1 MGKRTM
7 KTVLGG
13 GGYYIALL
21 LCVAAIGVGG
31 YYALFHTPAETTGD
45 TTNQQEPVAS
55 QSQQQEEPQA
65 PVIQTM
71 EPEEVEDQTTSE
83 PQEDTE
89 TAAPVL
95 DDTPVVA
102 APPSLIV
109 APVEGETVAAF
120 SANELHYDAT
130 MGDWRTHDGIDI
142 QAPEGTQV
150 LAAEAGTVQSVYE
163 DNLMGTVVVIDH
175 GDGLESVYS
184 NLAQDPLVAVGD
196 SVYTGD
202 IIGAVGDTAPAESGR
217 AAHLH
222 FAMYQ
227 DGEPVDPEEYLPD
240 Y

>member
-31 YYALFHTPAETTGD
+31 YYALFHTPAEPTGD
-45 TTNQQEPVAS
+45 TTSQEEPLPT
-55 QSQQQEEPQA
+55 QSQEEPQA
-65 PVIQTM
+65 PVIQTL
-71 EPEEVEDQTTSE
+71 EPEEVEDQTVPA
-83 PQEDTE
+83 PQEETE

-109 APVEGETVAAF
+109 TPVEGETVAAF
-120 SANELHYDAT
+120 SADELQYDAT

-175 GDGLESVYS
+175 GDGVQTLYAS
-184 NLAQDPLVAVGD
+184 LQPDPAVETGD
-196 SVYTGD
+196 SVTAGQV
-202 IIGAVGDTAPAESGR
+202 IGTVGSTAAAEADRG
-217 AAHLH
+217 AHLH
-222 FAMYQ
+222 FSVTQ
-227 DGEPVDPEEYLPD
+227 NGEPTDPEAYLKG
-240 Y
+240 

>member
-1 MGKRTM
+1 M

-31 YYALFHTPAETTGD
+31 YYALFHTPAEPTGD
-45 TTNQQEPVAS
+45 TTSQEEPLPT
-55 QSQQQEEPQA
+55 QSQEEPQA

-71 EPEEVEDQTTSE
+71 GPEEVEDQTVPA
-83 PQEDTE
+83 PQEETE

-109 APVEGETVAAF
+109 TPVEGETVAAF
-120 SANELHYDAT
+120 SADELQYDAT

-175 GDGLESVYS
+175 GDGVQTLYAS
-184 NLAQDPLVAVGD
+184 LQPDPAVETGD
-196 SVYTGD
+196 SVTAGQV
-202 IIGAVGDTAPAESGR
+202 IGQVGSTAVAEADRG
-217 AAHLH
+217 AHLH
-222 FAMYQ
+222 FSVTQ
-227 DGEPVDPEEYLPD
+227 NGEPTDPEAYLKG
-240 Y
+240 

>member
-45 TTNQQEPVAS
+45 TTNQEEPVAS

-71 EPEEVEDQTTSE
+71 EPEEVEDQTTPE
-83 PQEDTE
+83 PQEETE
-89 TAAPVL
+89 PTAPVL

-175 GDGLESVYS
+175 GDGVQTLYAS
-184 NLAQDPLVAVGD
+184 LQPDPAVE
-196 SVYTGD
+196 TGD
-202 IIGAVGDTAPAESGR
+202 QVTAGQVIGQVGSTAVAEADRG
-217 AAHLH
+217 AHLH
-222 FAMYQ
+222 FSVTQ
-227 DGEPVDPEEYLPD
+227 DGEPTDPEAYLKG
-240 Y
+240 

>member
-31 YYALFHTPAETTGD
+31 YYALFHTPAEPTGD
-45 TTNQQEPVAS
+45 TTSQEEPLPT
-55 QSQQQEEPQA
+55 QSQEEPQA

-71 EPEEVEDQTTSE
+71 EPEEVEDQTVPA
-83 PQEDTE
+83 PQEETE

-109 APVEGETVAAF
+109 TPVEGETVAAF
-120 SANELHYDAT
+120 SADELQYDAT

-175 GDGLESVYS
+175 GDGVQTLYASLE
-184 NLAQDPLVAVGD
+184 ADPAVETGD
-196 SVYTGD
+196 SVTAGQV
-202 IIGAVGDTAPAESGR
+202 IGTVGSTAAAEADRG
-217 AAHLH
+217 AHLH
-222 FAMYQ
+222 FSVTQ
-227 DGEPVDPEEYLPD
+227 NGEPTDPEAYLKS
-240 Y
+240 

>member
-31 YYALFHTPAETTGD
+31 YYALFHTPAEPTGD
-45 TTNQQEPVAS
+45 TTSQEEPLPT
-55 QSQQQEEPQA
+55 QSQEEPQA

-71 EPEEVEDQTTSE
+71 EPEEVEDQTVPA
-83 PQEDTE
+83 PQEETE
-89 TAAPVL
+89 TVAPVV

-109 APVEGETVAAF
+109 TPVEGETVAAF
-120 SANELHYDAT
+120 SADELQYDAT

-175 GDGLESVYS
+175 GDGVQTLYASLE
-184 NLAQDPLVAVGD
+184 ADPAVEAGD
-196 SVYTGD
+196 EVTAGQV
-202 IIGAVGDTAPAESGR
+202 IGTVGSTAAAEADRG
-217 AAHLH
+217 AHLH
-222 FAMYQ
+222 FSVTQ
-227 DGEPVDPEEYLPD
+227 NGEPTDPEAYLKG
-240 Y
+240 

>member
-31 YYALFHTPAETTGD
+31 YYALFHTPAEPTGD
-45 TTNQQEPVAS
+45 TTSQEEPLPT
-55 QSQQQEEPQA
+55 QSQEEPQA

-71 EPEEVEDQTTSE
+71 EPEEVEDQTVPA
-83 PQEDTE
+83 PQEETE

-109 APVEGETVAAF
+109 TPVEGETVAAF
-120 SANELHYDAT
+120 SADELQYDAT

-175 GDGLESVYS
+175 GDGVQTLYASLE
-184 NLAQDPLVAVGD
+184 ADPAVEAGD
-196 SVYTGD
+196 EVTAGQV
-202 IIGAVGDTAPAESGR
+202 IGTVGSTAAAEADRG
-217 AAHLH
+217 AHLH
-222 FAMYQ
+222 FSVTQ
-227 DGEPVDPEEYLPD
+227 NGEPTDPEAYLKS
-240 Y
+240 

>member
-31 YYALFHTPAETTGD
+31 YYALFHTPAEPTGD
-45 TTNQQEPVAS
+45 TTSQEEPLPT
-55 QSQQQEEPQA
+55 QSQEEPQA

-71 EPEEVEDQTTSE
+71 EPEEVEDQTVPA
-83 PQEDTE
+83 PQEETE
-89 TAAPVL
+89 TGAPVL

-109 APVEGETVAAF
+109 TPVEGETVAAF
-120 SANELHYDAT
+120 SADELQYDAT

-175 GDGLESVYS
+175 GDGVQTLYASLE
-184 NLAQDPLVAVGD
+184 ADPAVEAGD
-196 SVYTGD
+196 EVTAGQV
-202 IIGAVGDTAPAESGR
+202 IGTVGSTAAAEADRG
-217 AAHLH
+217 AHLH
-222 FAMYQ
+222 FSVTQ
-227 DGEPVDPEEYLPD
+227 NGEPTDPEAYLKS
-240 Y
+240 

>member
-1 MGKRTM
+1 M

-31 YYALFHTPAETTGD
+31 YYALFHTPAEPTGD
-45 TTNQQEPVAS
+45 TTSQEEPLPT
-55 QSQQQEEPQA
+55 QSQEEPQA

-71 EPEEVEDQTTSE
+71 EPEEVEDQTVPA
-83 PQEDTE
+83 PQEETE

-109 APVEGETVAAF
+109 TPVEGETVAAF
-120 SANELHYDAT
+120 SADELQYDAT

-175 GDGLESVYS
+175 GDGVQTLYASLE
-184 NLAQDPLVAVGD
+184 ADPAVETGD
-196 SVYTGD
+196 SVTAGQV
-202 IIGAVGDTAPAESGR
+202 IGTVGSTAAAEADRG
-217 AAHLH
+217 AHLH
-222 FAMYQ
+222 FSVTQ
-227 DGEPVDPEEYLPD
+227 NGEPTDPEAYLKS
-240 Y
+240 

>member
-1 MGKRTM
+1 M

-21 LCVAAIGVGG
+21 LCVAAIGVGA
-31 YYALFHTPAETTGD
+31 YYALFHTPAEPTGD
-45 TTNQQEPVAS
+45 TTSQEEPLPT
-55 QSQQQEEPQA
+55 QSQEEPQA

-71 EPEEVEDQTTSE
+71 EPEEVEDQTVPA
-83 PQEDTE
+83 PQEETE

-109 APVEGETVAAF
+109 TPVEGETVAAF
-120 SANELHYDAT
+120 SADELQYDAT

-175 GDGLESVYS
+175 GDGVQTLYAS
-184 NLAQDPLVAVGD
+184 LQPDPAVETGD
-196 SVYTGD
+196 SVTAGQV
-202 IIGAVGDTAPAESGR
+202 IGQVGSTAVAEADRG
-217 AAHLH
+217 AHLH
-222 FAMYQ
+222 FSVTQ
-227 DGEPVDPEEYLPD
+227 NGEPTDPEAYLKS
-240 Y
+240 

>member
-31 YYALFHTPAETTGD
+31 YYALFHTPAEPTGD
-45 TTNQQEPVAS
+45 TTSQEEPLPT
-55 QSQQQEEPQA
+55 QSQEEPQA

-71 EPEEVEDQTTSE
+71 EPEEVEDQTVPA
-83 PQEDTE
+83 PQEETE

-109 APVEGETVAAF
+109 TPVEGETVAAF
-120 SANELHYDAT
+120 SADELQYDAT

-175 GDGLESVYS
+175 GDGVQTLYASLE
-184 NLAQDPLVAVGD
+184 ADPAVEAGDEVTAGQVIGQVGSTAVAEADRG
-196 SVYTGD
+196 
-202 IIGAVGDTAPAESGR
+202 
-217 AAHLH
+217 AHLH
-222 FAMYQ
+222 FSVTQ
-227 DGEPVDPEEYLPD
+227 NGEPTDPEAYLKG
-240 Y
+240 

>member
-31 YYALFHTPAETTGD
+31 YYALFHTPAEPTGD
-45 TTNQQEPVAS
+45 TTSQEEPLPT
-55 QSQQQEEPQA
+55 QSQEEPQA

-71 EPEEVEDQTTSE
+71 EPEEVEDQTVPA
-83 PQEDTE
+83 PQEETE

-109 APVEGETVAAF
+109 TPVEGETVAAF
-120 SANELHYDAT
+120 SADELQYDAT

-175 GDGLESVYS
+175 GDGVQTLYAS
-184 NLAQDPLVAVGD
+184 LQPDPAVETGD
-196 SVYTGD
+196 SVTAGQV
-202 IIGAVGDTAPAESGR
+202 IGTVGSTAAAEADRG
-217 AAHLH
+217 AHLH
-222 FAMYQ
+222 FSVTQ
-227 DGEPVDPEEYLPD
+227 NGEPTDPEAYLKG
-240 Y
+240 

>member
-1 MGKRTM
+1 M

-31 YYALFHTPAETTGD
+31 YYALFHTPAEPTGD
-45 TTNQQEPVAS
+45 TTSQEEPLPT
-55 QSQQQEEPQA
+55 QSQEEPQA

-71 EPEEVEDQTTSE
+71 EPEEVEDQTVPA
-83 PQEDTE
+83 PQEETE

-109 APVEGETVAAF
+109 TPVEGETVAAF
-120 SANELHYDAT
+120 SADELQYDAT

-175 GDGLESVYS
+175 GDGVQTLYAS
-184 NLAQDPLVAVGD
+184 LQPDPAVETGD
-196 SVYTGD
+196 SVTAGQV
-202 IIGAVGDTAPAESGR
+202 IGTVGSTAAAEADRG
-217 AAHLH
+217 AHLH
-222 FAMYQ
+222 FSVTQ
-227 DGEPVDPEEYLPD
+227 NGEPTDPEAYLKG
-240 Y
+240 

>member
-184 NLAQDPLVAVGD
+184 NLEQTPEVAEGD

>member
-1 MGKRTM
+1 MGKRAM

-31 YYALFHTPAETTGD
+31 YYALFHTPAEPTGD
-45 TTNQQEPVAS
+45 TTSQEEPLPT
-55 QSQQQEEPQA
+55 QSQEEPQA

-71 EPEEVEDQTTSE
+71 EHEEVEDQTVPA
-83 PQEDTE
+83 PQEETE

-109 APVEGETVAAF
+109 TPVEGETVAAF
-120 SANELHYDAT
+120 SADELQYDAT

-175 GDGLESVYS
+175 GDGVQTLYASLE
-184 NLAQDPLVAVGD
+184 ADPAVEAGDEVTAGQVIGTVGSTAVAEADRG
-196 SVYTGD
+196 
-202 IIGAVGDTAPAESGR
+202 
-217 AAHLH
+217 AHLH
-222 FAMYQ
+222 FSVTQ
-227 DGEPVDPEEYLPD
+227 NGEPTDPEAYLKG
-240 Y
+240 

>member
-31 YYALFHTPAETTGD
+31 YYALFHTPAEPTGD
-45 TTNQQEPVAS
+45 TTSQEEPLPT
-55 QSQQQEEPQA
+55 QSQEEPQA

-71 EPEEVEDQTTSE
+71 EPEEVEDQTVPA
-83 PQEDTE
+83 PQEETE

-109 APVEGETVAAF
+109 TPVEGETVAAF
-120 SANELHYDAT
+120 SADELQYDAT

-175 GDGLESVYS
+175 GDGVQTLYAS
-184 NLAQDPLVAVGD
+184 LQPDPAVETGD
-196 SVYTGD
+196 SVTAGQV
-202 IIGAVGDTAPAESGR
+202 IGQVGSTAYAEADRG
-217 AAHLH
+217 AHLH
-222 FAMYQ
+222 FSVTQ
-227 DGEPVDPEEYLPD
+227 NGEPTDPEAYLKG
-240 Y
+240 